1 MLICSVDCD
10 EASAG
15 LPFAEYVDYTKVL
28 VTTSV
33 ARITELHFL
42 LRSIPDS
49 DLNFMR
55 RQGITVNHTTV
66 DIIG

>member
-10 EASAG
+10 DASAA

-55 RQGITVNHTTV
+55 RQGMYV
-66 DIIG
+66 

>member
-1 MLICSVDCD
+1 MFLSQEGAIPVLICFLDCD
-10 EASAG
+10 DAIEA
-15 LPFAEYVDYTKVL
+15 LPFTEYLDYTKVL

-33 ARITELHFL
+33 ARVTELHFL

-55 RQGITVNHTTV
+55 RQGNF
-66 DIIG
+66 